1 MPTAIRYNIR
11 SEKDGANVNVTY
23 DLRVPVGGPALIASF
38 SLAVDG
44 KELIDQTH
52 WVPGQ
57 VQFSGTQFTQLQ
69 HPESDVT
76 VAFSISSNEG
86 WTAANS
92 DVLRGER
99 RFDEVVFSGS

>member
-11 SEKDGANVNVTY
+11 SEKDGANVKVTY

-44 KELIDQTH
+44 KELIDKTH

-57 VQFSGTQFTQLQ
+57 VQFNGIQFTQLQ
-69 HPESDVT
+69 HPENDAT
-76 VAFSISSNEG
+76 IAFSISSNEG
-86 WTAANS
+86 WIAANS
-92 DVLRGER
+92 AVLLGAR
-99 RFDEVVFSGS
+99 RLDEVVFSGS

>member
-11 SEKDGANVNVTY
+11 SQKDGANVSVTY

-38 SLAVDG
+38 SFAVDG
-44 KELIDQTH
+44 KELIDQIH

-69 HPESDVT
+69 HPENDVT
-76 VAFSISSNEG
+76 VAFSISSSEG

-92 DVLRGER
+92 DVLRGKR